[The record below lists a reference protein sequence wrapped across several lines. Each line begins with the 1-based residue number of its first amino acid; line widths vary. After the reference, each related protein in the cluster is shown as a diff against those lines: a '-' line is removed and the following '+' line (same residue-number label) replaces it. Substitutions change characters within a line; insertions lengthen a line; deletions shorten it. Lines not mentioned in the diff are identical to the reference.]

1 MNTSDLQQKNDTD
14 LVTMITEMRE
24 ELRKLRFGTAGSAMR
39 NSHAVRNLR
48 RDIARALTELTKRS
62 KTGA

>member
-24 ELRKLRFGTAGSAMR
+24 ELRKLRFGTAGSGMR

-62 KTGA
+62 KSGA

>member
-24 ELRKLRFGTAGSAMR
+24 ELRKLRFGTAGSVR

-48 RDIARALTELTKRS
+48 RDIARALTELNKRS
-62 KTGA
+62 KVGA